1 MGVVVVTPIKALARG
16 AFILSLSLPAAA
28 HAGMPQASAPMAV
41 GAAAVAPQG
50 FVQFCT
56 RQPVDCG
63 ASALELAELRG
74 QSGGGSAV
82 AAISYDWSKVFKTAK
97 PLVPAAPATSF
108 DWSKVFKAAQAPQAP
123 AAQPAAAPFDWSK
136 VFAEARAAESA
147 AVPAVAREA
156 APSAFAAEPEVVALT
171 KRSWRLIARTNDAVN
186 RAIVERNDQ
195 EIYGVSE
202 YWALPLETGLKVGD
216 CEDYALEKRRALI
229 AAGVP
234 AHALSIAV
242 VVTPQAQEHAV
253 LLVAT
258 DRGEYVLDNLTPWVL
273 PWTKTPYQWRE
284 RQVAGSASHWAMAAV
299 APPAPTRSL
308 LLASLR

>member
-1 MGVVVVTPIKALARG
+1 VVIPVKALAQG
-16 AFILSLSLPAAA
+16 TFILTLALPAAA
-28 HAGMPQASAPMAV
+28 NAGMPQGSAPMPV
-41 GAAAVAPQG
+41 GVAAAAPQG

-56 RQPVDCG
+56 RQPLDCG
-63 ASALELAELRG
+63 ASAAELAELRS
-74 QSGGGSAV
+74 QAGGGTAV
-82 AAISYDWSKVFKTAK
+82 AAITFDWSKVFQTAK
-97 PLVPAAPATSF
+97 PAVPAAPATTF
-108 DWSKVFKAAQAPQAP
+108 DWSKVFKAAQTAP
-123 AAQPAAAPFDWSK
+123 AVQPASPPFDWNA
-136 VFAEARAAESA
+136 VFTKARAAETA
-147 AVPAVAREA
+147 AVPAVARETV
-156 APSAFAAEPEVVALT
+156 APPPASQPEVVALT
-171 KRSWRLIARTNDAVN
+171 KRSWRLIAQTNEAVN

-202 YWALPLETGLKVGD
+202 YWALPLETGLKAGD

-258 DRGEYVLDNLTPWVL
+258 DRGEYVLDNLTPWLL

-284 RQVAGSASHWAMAAV
+284 RQVAGSASHWAMASV
-299 APPAPTRSL
+299 APPAPARGL